1 MEEAAQILEVETFIP
16 MMLQKPEDGFS
27 RLKRVVLI
35 GDHRQLPPVIQNMAF
50 QKYSNME
57 QSLFTRFVRLGVPT
71 VQLDA
76 QGRARPSLCRLYQW
90 MYRSLGNLPHVLKE
104 TEFQTANPSFYYDYQ
119 LINVEDFNG
128 VGETEPTPH
137 FYQNLGEAEYVV
149 ALFMYMRL
157 QGYPPDKIT
166 ILTTYNG
173 QKHLICLLYTSPSP
187 RDRQKS
193 RMPSSA

>member
-1 MEEAAQILEVETFIP
+1 

-35 GDHRQLPPVIQNMAF
+35 GDHHQLPPVIQNMAF

-137 FYQNLGEAEYVV
+137 FYQVSGG
-149 ALFMYMRL
+149 RST
-157 QGYPPDKIT
+157 PCTKIT
-166 ILTTYNG
+166 RMHNYSWTIFAWQGETLVQCYLFFFPIFVFRILERLNM
-173 QKHLICLLYTSPSP
+173 LLPCSCT
-187 RDRQKS
+187 
-193 RMPSSA
+193 